1 MNYLLRCAAF
11 LVLFSVG
18 NAQSVNQ
25 RRKKDAVV
33 SLVAGESSGY
43 DGGAIALGQS
53 LKDVGSKLHR
63 VLLVDPEVRCLQNRD
78 DCCVAELSAL

>member
-1 MNYLLRCAAF
+1 MISHGSLIFLCLLF
-11 LVLFSVG
+11 VLCQARGVS
-18 NAQSVNQ
+18 
-25 RRKKDAVV
+25 KKAKRDAVV

-63 VLLVDPEVRCLQNRD
+63 VLLVDPEV
-78 DCCVAELSAL
+78 